1 MNSRCNLVTYAIDS
15 IQIILLIN
23 DIMNSRCNLQ
33 FDPRLTRDSP
43 ATYAIDSNNLP
54 CDSPAT
60 HLRLK
65 TYKTYAFS
73 HVMNYKCNT
82 KKIESNKKLLIKKQ
96 KLVIYINYINIKKID

>member
-1 MNSRCNLVTYAIDS
+1 MNSRYNLVTYAIDS

-23 DIMNSRCNLQ
+23 DIMNSQ
-33 FDPRLTRDSP
+33 FDPRYMLLIQIIYP
-43 ATYAIDSNNLP
+43 V
-54 CDSPAT
+54 T
-60 HLRLK
+60 HPRLK

>member
-1 MNSRCNLVTYAIDS
+1 MLL
-15 IQIILLIN
+15 IQIIY
-23 DIMNSRCNLQ
+23 
-33 FDPRLTRDSP
+33 PV
-43 ATYAIDSNNLP
+43 
-54 CDSPAT
+54 T